1 MQRSKIVATNF
12 IAVPMVV
19 PVVVVV
25 VPVVV
30 AAIVVQLKRL
40 KMVLICA
47 TAGCGR
53 HTRSS

>member
-30 AAIVVQLKRL
+30 QLKRL